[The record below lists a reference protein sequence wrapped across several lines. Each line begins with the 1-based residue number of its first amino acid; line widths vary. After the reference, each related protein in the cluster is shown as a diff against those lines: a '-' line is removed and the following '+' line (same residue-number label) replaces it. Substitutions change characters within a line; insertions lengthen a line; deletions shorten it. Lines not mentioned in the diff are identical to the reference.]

1 MNSTIKS
8 VASVTLGC
16 KLNYA
21 ETSSIID
28 NLSNN
33 GWCISEIGKN
43 PDLIIIHTCAVTNQ
57 AEQKCRQRIRK
68 IIRENPSSRVA
79 VIGCYAQLKSSVL
92 EGMVGIDAV
101 LGNEEKFDPAIYDDL
116 LDAPVNSRKVMIT
129 PASSFQKVYQGYSL
143 SSGEGR
149 KRTRAFLKIQD
160 GCDYGCAYCTI
171 PAARGRSR
179 SLPSGVI
186 LDRAMDLA
194 ASGYREIVLTGVN
207 TGDYR
212 HDGLTFAGL
221 LRMLEKVGVSRI
233 RISSVE
239 PDFLDEELISVVAAS
254 EKIVPHFHVPLQ
266 SGSDAILKA
275 MRRRYD
281 TARYRESILRAVG
294 RIPDCAVGA
303 DVMVGYPGE
312 TEGDFNDLCRFIEGL
327 QLAYLHVFSCSVR
340 PGTAL
345 ELQVRNRERIPVHP
359 GEISRRQKALAEL
372 GKRKEEA
379 FNARYIGSECV
390 VLFEESRK
398 AGRGRFLCTGYSRN
412 YLRVSVESPTDLA
425 GEERAIVIESSG
437 EDLILQGRLLS

>member
-1 MNSTIKS
+1 MNTAIKS

-21 ETSSIID
+21 ETSSILD
-28 NLSNN
+28 NLGNN
-33 GWCISEIGKN
+33 GWSISEIGEN

-68 IIRENPSSRVA
+68 IIRENPESHIA
-79 VIGCYAQLKSSVL
+79 VIGCYAQLKSNVL
-92 EGMVGIDAV
+92 EGIEGIDAI
-101 LGNEEKFDPAIYDDL
+101 LGNEAKFDPAIYDDL
-116 LDAPVNSRKVMIT
+116 LDAPESSRMVSIT
-129 PASSFQKVYQGYSL
+129 PASSFEKVYQGYSL

-160 GCDYGCAYCTI
+160 GCDYGCTYCTI

-186 LDRAMDLA
+186 LDRAKELA
-194 ASGYREIVLTGVN
+194 AAGYREIVLTGVN

-212 HDGLTFAGL
+212 HDGHTFASL
-221 LRMLEKVGVSRI
+221 LRKMEKIGVSRI

-239 PDFLDEELISVVAAS
+239 PDFLDDELISVVAGS

-281 TARYRESILRAVG
+281 TARYRDRVLRAVE

-303 DVMVGYPGE
+303 DVMIGYPGE
-312 TEGDFNDLCRFIEGL
+312 SEEDFNDLCRFIDGL
-327 QLAYLHVFSCSVR
+327 PVAYLHVFSCSVR
-340 PGTAL
+340 PGTDL
-345 ELQVRNRERIPVHP
+345 ELQVRNRERIPVYP
-359 GEISRRQKALAEL
+359 GEISRRQNVLAEL

-379 FNARYIGSECV
+379 FNVRYVGSQGA

-398 AGRGRFLCTGYSRN
+398 AGRGMFLCTGYTRN
-412 YLRVSVESPTDLA
+412 YLRVSVESRTDLS
-425 GEERAIVIESSG
+425 GQEREIAIRSLG
-437 EDLILQGRLLS
+437 EDLILVGRLLS